1 VPEVGE
7 QAAAGRGAAAE
18 RVTDSSSN
26 GSSAAEWVSD
36 GSSNGSSV
44 AERLAAQSLDALSSI
59 VVHLP
64 PGLLH
69 RIAHLVGAG
78 WYLVAPHQRKLA
90 RTNLRRVCGWLD
102 ANGMA
107 TPRVR
112 AAAHDPRALERLLR
126 DAFGHRARY
135 YLEVA
140 MNVRVDRAF
149 LEQHLSFAEPALVE
163 RVLGQPGPAIVIGLH
178 LGALEMPA
186 QYITVVRGRRAVAP
200 METLRNRALQAYLE
214 RTRGRTGVEI
224 IPARQARPA
233 LQRALARGDLVGLI
247 ADRTVGGPGVPVQ
260 LFGAPARLP
269 AGPGVLAVE
278 TGVPAYAAAVTRTG
292 WSTYRA
298 SVVPLAAPAAG
309 SRHERARAFTDEM
322 ARAFERLIAQAPE
335 QWWSIFQPIWD

>member
-1 VPEVGE
+1 MPEVGE
-7 QAAAGRGAAAE
+7 QAAARMGAAAE
-18 RVTDSSSN
+18 RATDGPPN
-26 GSSAAEWVSD
+26 A
-36 GSSNGSSV
+36 SSV
-44 AERLAAQSLDALSSI
+44 SARLAARSLDALSSI
-59 VVHLP
+59 VARLP

-69 RIAHLVGAG
+69 RVAHLVGAG
-78 WYLVAPHQRKLA
+78 WYLVAPRQRDLA
-90 RTNLRRVCGWLD
+90 RANLRRVCGWLD
-102 ANGMA
+102 ANGIA

-112 AAAHDPRALERLLR
+112 AAAHDPRALEQLLR

-149 LEQHLSFAEPALVE
+149 LEQHLSFAEPELVE
-163 RVLGQPGPAIVIGLH
+163 SVLGRPGPAIVIGLH

-200 METLRNRALQAYLE
+200 METLRNAALQAYLE

-224 IPARQARPA
+224 IPARKARPA

-247 ADRTVGGPGVPVQ
+247 ADRAVGGPGVPVQ

-278 TGVPAYAAAVTRTG
+278 TGVPAYAAAVTRVG
-292 WSTYRA
+292 WSAYRA
-298 SVVPLAAPAAG
+298 SVVPLAAPPEG
-309 SRHERARAFTDEM
+309 SRHERARAFTEQM
-322 ARAFERLIAQAPE
+322 ARAFERLVAQAPE
-335 QWWSIFQPIWD
+335 QWWSIFQPIWDRP